1 MKYNKND
8 NIVDMLNC
16 IINIED
22 ISKAELARRIGTS
35 PQGLNS
41 IFTKKNINL
50 DDIKRIADALGYDV
64 EIELVNRN
72 ATWIGTLQRQMM
84 GAILHNKNITVKT
97 PEDVRFLAK
106 TLGDIYTRLEAL
118 DKRTQNIKKSDA
130 EENETDEAPAPKEA
144 EQSEEES
151 KRRDGTDEKD

>member
-22 ISKAELARRIGTS
+22 ISKDELARRIGTS

-84 GAILHNKNITVKT
+84 GAILHNKNITFKT
-97 PEDVRFLAK
+97 PGDIRFLAE
-106 TLGDIYTRLEAL
+106 TLQDIYTRLEAL

-130 EENETDEAPAPKEA
+130 EENETVETAPEGA

-151 KRRDGTDEKD
+151 KRRDGTE